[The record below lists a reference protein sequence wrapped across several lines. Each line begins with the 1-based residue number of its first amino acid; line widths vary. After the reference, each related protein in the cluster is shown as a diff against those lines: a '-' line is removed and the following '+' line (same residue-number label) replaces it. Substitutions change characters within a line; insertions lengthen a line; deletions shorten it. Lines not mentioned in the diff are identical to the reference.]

1 MHPLANIAAFL
12 GCIAPTIAEQM
23 PWFMPLLAVVTGGVF
38 GSFLTCA
45 LYRLPQGLSLWQP
58 PSYCPAC
65 HKTLRAR
72 DLVPLLSWVWFKGK
86 CSQCG
91 AKIPARYLLVEALS
105 VAWALVAFY
114 AAGGGFA
121 FLWLYGAG
129 AAFAVAAT
137 LQVRH
142 KKQAPKSVAFG
153 LLCLVFYVA
162 FMQPLFACGGLFY

>member
-1 MHPLANIAAFL
+1 MHTFADIAGFL
-12 GCIAPTIAEQM
+12 GCIAPTMAEQM

-58 PSYCPAC
+58 PSYCPVC
-65 HKTLRAR
+65 HKKLSAR
-72 DLVPLLSWVWFKGK
+72 DLVPVLSWVWFRGR

-91 AKIPARYLLVEALS
+91 TSIPARYLLVEGLS
-105 VAWALVAFY
+105 IAWAMVAFY
-114 AAGGGFA
+114 VAGGGFS

-129 AAFAVAAT
+129 AAFSVALVLAVKHH
-137 LQVRH
+137 QI
-142 KKQAPKSVAFG
+142 APKSVAFG

-162 FMQPLFACGGLFY
+162 FQQPLFACGGLFY